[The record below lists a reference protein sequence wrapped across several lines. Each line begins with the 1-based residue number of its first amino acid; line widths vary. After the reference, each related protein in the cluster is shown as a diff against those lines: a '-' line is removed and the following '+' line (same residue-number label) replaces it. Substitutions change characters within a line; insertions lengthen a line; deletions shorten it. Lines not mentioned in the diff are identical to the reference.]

1 VPIVA
6 SRTGLPPPRTDDI
19 GDRPEAAV
27 GAALRPRLPGAAGC
41 RPMIRTNRTTPSGD
55 PQRV

>member
-1 VPIVA
+1 VA